1 MPRPG
6 PARVELGP
14 TRRVKSTEDV
24 DVDVDVPCPLTLCE
38 VHMLRSGD

>member
-24 DVDVDVPCPLTLCE
+24 DVDVPYPFTLCE
-38 VHMLRSGD
+38 VHTLRSGD